1 MPNEGKAEAM
11 KKSLCILLAAI
22 FLASVLAACAVS
34 PTATVGSRVRI
45 TSSDAADAA
54 AWLTERLGDRL
65 TDSVVVGTDA
75 DGYGVDLASLEA
87 DGFFIRAC
95 GGEDVLLAKTTD
107 GLDRAARKY
116 AKMVEAGAVSDVTYH
131 EGYRV
136 KSLTIDTPDETPGLG
151 TKVSE
156 EKSFADQFIGKKGP
170 FEFGKDGIEALT
182 GATVTSQAAL
192 DALNSLY
199 KN

>member
-1 MPNEGKAEAM
+1 MT
-11 KKSLCILLAAI
+11 
-22 FLASVLAACAVS
+22 VHAVM
-34 PTATVGSRVRI
+34 
-45 TSSDAADAA
+45 
-54 AWLTERLGDRL
+54 
-65 TDSVVVGTDA
+65 DA
-75 DGYGVDLASLEA
+75 DGS
-87 DGFFIRAC
+87 
-95 GGEDVLLAKTTD
+95 
-107 GLDRAARKY
+107 
-116 AKMVEAGAVSDVTYH
+116 
-131 EGYRV
+131 V